1 MFSVAGDSS
10 VAFTIDAKENVTAIS
25 ALEGTVT
32 ANFNDEIAVNG
43 DAIQVTGDESIIVTG
58 TATYEGISA
67 IADVNAGA
75 TVAKWGKATEIG
87 AVGTGDFTFGTD
99 NAQIFTAGDTTDS
112 NFAFIAGESAVT
124 GVKAFNDGTIK
135 FADVTALDVNV
146 EQVAGQNM
154 TFASESAIT
163 LTVED
168 YKVVGVEGI
177 TSGGSVSG
185 IVDATIKAQGPVT
198 VNGDEIDITDADESY
213 TIEYANGALSK
224 VTDVTGDATVNVAEA
239 TVETDEL
246 GDFVIGGESYT
257 FTDEDGNATFTTG
270 ADGELTA
277 VDDLNGSME
286 IGDGEGEFKVN
297 GNDLAVTDNSTPVT
311 VGTNGED
318 ITTVAGQQLTA

>member
-10 VAFTIDAKENVTAIS
+10 VAFTIDAQENVTAIS

-58 TATYEGISA
+58 DAAYNGVSA

-198 VNGDEIDITDADESY
+198 VNGDEIDITDADENF

-270 ADGELTA
+270 AEGELTA